1 MRNIFEKP
9 RAPFLGRSPVPGPQ
23 TPPGQSFGRF
33 YYNRTPRSNAL
44 PIQGTNFSGQSPMP
58 AAYQYGAGI
67 SGGAGYETWGTP
79 NNVQNNQG
87 QANTGYTPYTPT
99 NIFSA
104 GGSATPTPIPERTL
118 VNGATFHPEASE
130 GRPNADFIPV
140 GQTQQPT
147 ASAQQPA
154 AAAPQDTGFTY
165 NPEGGSLLSQLSSAY
180 GGQTH
185 QEWDGFS
192 RAPLGFTQGF
202 TDFFTGE
209 GFYADP
215 RPTYHDAG
223 WDISDKPINLPGTGG
238 VRGGVAPPPTPQD
251 TGFTYDPE
259 GGSLLSQLSSAYGGQ
274 THNEWDGGRG
284 GPGFTQGFTD
294 FFTGEGYYADPR
306 PTFLDGGMGISDK
319 PFYRPNAGTNPRGK
333 GAMPE
338 LMPNVKGAI
347 RQTTSS
353 PSLTQRKF

>member
-1 MRNIFEKP
+1 
-9 RAPFLGRSPVPGPQ
+9 
-23 TPPGQSFGRF
+23 
-33 YYNRTPRSNAL
+33 
-44 PIQGTNFSGQSPMP
+44 MP

-67 SGGAGYETWGTP
+67 SGGTGGGTGYETWGTP

-104 GGSATPTPIPERTL
+104 GGSATPTPSRPL
-118 VNGATFHPEASE
+118 NPAPSGAFG
-130 GRPNADFIPV
+130 GRPDGSYKPSPPIPG

-165 NPEGGSLLSQLSSAY
+165 DPEGGSLLNQLSSAY

-185 QEWDGFS
+185 QVD
-192 RAPLGFTQGF
+192 
-202 TDFFTGE
+202 
-209 GFYADP
+209 
-215 RPTYHDAG
+215 
-223 WDISDKPINLPGTGG
+223 
-238 VRGGVAPPPTPQD
+238 TP
-251 TGFTYDPE
+251 
-259 GGSLLSQLSSAYGGQ
+259 
-274 THNEWDGGRG
+274 GRG
-284 GPGFTQGFTD
+284 LPGFTQGFTD

-306 PTFLDGGMGISDK
+306 ATYGDGAWDISDK
-319 PFYRPNAGTNPRGK
+319 PIVPVTKGGPSNWGPSPRQTKTLRQTTSLPPISGRQKGGPEPLEEYDEYGNPKGWVDDWLSFYENGPPKNGP
-333 GAMPE
+333 
-338 LMPNVKGAI
+338 

>member
-9 RAPFLGRSPVPGPQ
+9 RAPFLGRSLVPGPQ

-185 QEWDGFS
+185 
-192 RAPLGFTQGF
+192 
-202 TDFFTGE
+202 
-209 GFYADP
+209 
-215 RPTYHDAG
+215 
-223 WDISDKPINLPGTGG
+223 
-238 VRGGVAPPPTPQD
+238 
-251 TGFTYDPE
+251 
-259 GGSLLSQLSSAYGGQ
+259 
-274 THNEWDGGRG
+274 NEWDGGRG

>member
-67 SGGAGYETWGTP
+67 SGGTGGGTGYETWGTP

-87 QANTGYTPYTPT
+87 QTNTGYTPYTPT

-118 VNGATFHPEASE
+118 VNETTFHPEASE

-154 AAAPQDTGFTY
+154 AAAPQDTGF
-165 NPEGGSLLSQLSSAY
+165 A
-180 GGQTH
+180 
-185 QEWDGFS
+185 
-192 RAPLGFTQGF
+192 
-202 TDFFTGE
+202 
-209 GFYADP
+209 
-215 RPTYHDAG
+215 
-223 WDISDKPINLPGTGG
+223 
-238 VRGGVAPPPTPQD
+238 
-251 TGFTYDPE
+251 YDPE
-259 GGSLLSQLSSAYGGQ
+259 GGSLLNQLSAAYGGQ
-274 THNEWDGGRG
+274 THNEQIGRG
-284 GPGFTQGFTD
+284 QPGFTQGFTN

-306 PTFLDGGMGISDK
+306 ATYGDGAWDISDK
-319 PFYRPNAGTNPRGK
+319 PIVPVTKRGPSNWGPSPRQTK
-333 GAMPE
+333 T
-338 LMPNVKGAI
+338 L

>member
-67 SGGAGYETWGTP
+67 SGGAGGGAGYETWGTP

-238 VRGGVAPPPTPQD
+238 VRGGVAPPPVTWQGPAGMPE
-251 TGFTYDPE
+251 GFT
-259 GGSLLSQLSSAYGGQ
+259 GGAGGRTITPWTNSVTGETWNAPSTGYKPPNSDWQLSGGQ
-274 THNEWDGGRG
+274 KFAGGL
-284 GPGFTQGFTD
+284 P
-294 FFTGEGYYADPR
+294 
-306 PTFLDGGMGISDK
+306 
-319 PFYRPNAGTNPRGK
+319 
-333 GAMPE
+333 
-338 LMPNVKGAI
+338 

>member
-99 NIFSA
+99 NIFNT
-104 GGSATPTPIPERTL
+104 GGSATPTPMPERTL
-118 VNGATFHPEASE
+118 VNETTFHPEASE

-165 NPEGGSLLSQLSSAY
+165 DLGGGRGSLLSQLSSAY

-185 QEWDGFS
+185 GEWNGG
-192 RAPLGFTQGF
+192 RAP
-202 TDFFTGE
+202 
-209 GFYADP
+209 P
-215 RPTYHDAG
+215 R
-223 WDISDKPINLPGTGG
+223 
-238 VRGGVAPPPTPQD
+238 
-251 TGFTYDPE
+251 
-259 GGSLLSQLSSAYGGQ
+259 
-274 THNEWDGGRG
+274 
-284 GPGFTQGFTD
+284 FTQGFTD

-306 PTFLDGGMGISDK
+306 ATYGDGAWNISDK
-319 PFYRPNAGTNPRGK
+319 PMPVRTGIAGGK
-333 GAMPE
+333 DR
-338 LMPNVKGAI
+338 L